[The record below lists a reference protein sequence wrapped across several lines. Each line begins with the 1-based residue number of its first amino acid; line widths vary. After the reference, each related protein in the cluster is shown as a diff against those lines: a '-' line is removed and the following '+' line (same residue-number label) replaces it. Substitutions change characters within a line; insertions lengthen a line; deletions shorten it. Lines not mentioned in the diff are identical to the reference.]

1 MLQNPRTGALKY
13 FRWTINTCAIN
24 LKAVTVERRTHSR
37 AHLHLPAFLVREGQ
51 EICLLTQTENVSKDG
66 FFALVESAFT
76 PGERLRFVLLLSN
89 SSGGSQVSARVA
101 VYGEVRVTRVVTV
114 AGGDRYGIGC
124 QLTKYRVLADA
135 GTITTEALVSSL
147 LGRVASDEFQ
157 QNTYDGC
164 QGLARMVRRVLQTN
178 M

>member
-1 MLQNPRTGALKY
+1 VP
-13 FRWTINTCAIN
+13 
-24 LKAVTVERRTHSR
+24 
-37 AHLHLPAFLVREGQ
+37 
-51 EICLLTQTENVSKDG
+51 TQTENVSKDG
-66 FFALVESAFT
+66 FFALVDSAFT
-76 PGERLRFVLLLSN
+76 SGERLRFVLLLSN

-101 VYGEVRVTRVVTV
+101 VYGEVRVIRVVTV

-135 GTITTEALVSSL
+135 GAITTKALVTSL
-147 LGRVASDEFQ
+147 LGRVSSDEFH

-164 QGLARMVRRVLQTN
+164 QGLDRMVRRVLWVLQTN